1 MKKVLK
7 VIGVIIIAVI
17 GINILIAVFSSTET
31 QISKEPEPE
40 KELVYKDVFTFKG
53 NGMKKSE
60 SFYLTGADAKVL
72 YKYNAGNSYGGAF
85 SFYVVEKGHDVMT
98 EGGIPEVLT
107 QSLQEESQSTIQ
119 KPEGDYYLYVNAVGN
134 WEIIVQEKQ

>member
-17 GINILIAVFSSTET
+17 GINILIAIFFSTEN
-31 QISKEPEPE
+31 QMSKVQKPEN
-40 KELVYKDVFTFKG
+40 KLVYKDVFTFKG

-60 SFYLTGADAKVL
+60 SFHLTGSDAKVL
-72 YKYNAGNSYGGAF
+72 YKYNAGNSYSGVF
-85 SFYVVEKGHDVMT
+85 SFYVVEKGYDVMT
-98 EGGIPEVLT
+98 QGGIPEVMI

-119 KPEGDYYLYVNAVGN
+119 KSEGDYYLNVNAVGN